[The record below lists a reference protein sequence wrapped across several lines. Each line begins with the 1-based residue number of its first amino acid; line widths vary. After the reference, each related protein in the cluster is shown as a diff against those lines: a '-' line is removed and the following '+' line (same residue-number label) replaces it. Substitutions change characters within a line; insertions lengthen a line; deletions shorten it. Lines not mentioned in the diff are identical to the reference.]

1 MVHARQSIYRLLPS
15 RELKTRNE
23 EKGDASWWLRLQLGL
38 ALAGGVI
45 WLGGAFSESD
55 FFAGLG
61 AGLLIAALTLR
72 LGRRAARH
80 RALGRGADLGRDEA
94 EDP

>member
-1 MVHARQSIYRLLPS
+1 MIGA
-15 RELKTRNE
+15 
-23 EKGDASWWLRLQLGL
+23 GWWLRLQLGL

-72 LGRRAARH
+72 LGRREAR
-80 RALGRGADLGRDEA
+80 RGAPGRGADLRHDDA

>member
-1 MVHARQSIYRLLPS
+1 MTGP
-15 RELKTRNE
+15 
-23 EKGDASWWLRLQLGL
+23 SWWLRLQVGL

-72 LGRRAARH
+72 LRRRAAR
-80 RALGRGADLGRDEA
+80 RGADLDRDEDLGRDEDEA
-94 EDP
+94 EEP

>member
-1 MVHARQSIYRLLPS
+1 MTGA
-15 RELKTRNE
+15 
-23 EKGDASWWLRLQLGL
+23 GWWLRLQLGL
-38 ALAGGVI
+38 ALAGGVS
-45 WLGGAFSESD
+45 WLGGAFSQSD

-72 LGRRAARH
+72 LGRRAAGH
-80 RALGRGADLGRDEA
+80 PAPGRATDLDRDES

>member
-1 MVHARQSIYRLLPS
+1 MTGP
-15 RELKTRNE
+15 
-23 EKGDASWWLRLQLGL
+23 SWWLRLQVGL

-45 WLGGAFSESD
+45 WLGGACSESD

-72 LGRRAARH
+72 LGRRAAR
-80 RALGRGADLGRDEA
+80 RGADLDRDEDLGRDEDEA

>member
-1 MVHARQSIYRLLPS
+1 VGSGRRGGAREPAPGLD
-15 RELKTRNE
+15 
-23 EKGDASWWLRLQLGL
+23 GASMSGAGWWLRLQFGL
-38 ALAGGVI
+38 ALGGGVI

-72 LGRRAARH
+72 LGRRAAGY
-80 RALGRGADLGRDEA
+80 RAPRRGADLGRDEA

>member
-1 MVHARQSIYRLLPS
+1 MTGS
-15 RELKTRNE
+15 
-23 EKGDASWWLRLQLGL
+23 GWWLRLQIGL
-38 ALAGGVI
+38 AVAGGVI

-72 LGRRAARH
+72 FGRRAAGH
-80 RALGRGADLGRDEA
+80 RAAGPGTDPGHDEA

>member
-1 MVHARQSIYRLLPS
+1 MTGP
-15 RELKTRNE
+15 
-23 EKGDASWWLRLQLGL
+23 SWWLRLQVGL

-72 LGRRAARH
+72 LGRRAAR
-80 RALGRGADLGRDEA
+80 RGADLDRDEDLGRDEDEA

>member
-1 MVHARQSIYRLLPS
+1 M
-15 RELKTRNE
+15 T
-23 EKGDASWWLRLQLGL
+23 GGGWWLRLQLGL
-38 ALAGGVI
+38 ALAGGVV
-45 WLGGAFSESD
+45 WLGGVFSESD

-72 LGRRAARH
+72 LGRRAAGH
-80 RALGRGADLGRDEA
+80 RAPGRGADLDRDEA